1 MKRPQPEIEL
11 IARGV
16 LVKDGMLLACR
27 NVRRGNLYLPGGHV
41 DFCESARTA
50 LTREVMEEL
59 GLRSRAGR
67 FLGVCEF
74 TYERKG
80 RTTCEVNLVFE
91 LKIPGASPSKR
102 ARSREKKLAF
112 DWVPLKKLQRSKLL
126 PALLRPWISRR
137 LSSKADPDAF
147 IGNYGK

>member
-1 MKRPQPEIEL
+1 MKKPEIEL

-16 LVKDGMLLACR
+16 MVKDGMLLACR

-41 DFCESARTA
+41 DFGESARVA
-50 LTREVMEEL
+50 LTREVMEEM

-80 RTTCEVNLVFE
+80 RTTCEVNLIFE
-91 LKIPGASPSKR
+91 LTVAGVKPSSR
-102 ARSREKKLAF
+102 VRSREKKLAF
-112 DWVPLKKLQRSKLL
+112 DWVPVKALGKSKLL
-126 PALLRPWISRR
+126 PQLLRPWLVRR
-137 LSSKADPDAF
+137 LSQKCAAETWLS
-147 IGNYGK
+147 NY

>member
-1 MKRPQPEIEL
+1 MKKNPEIEL

-16 LVKDGMLLACR
+16 MVKDGMLLACR

-41 DFCESARTA
+41 DFGESARTA
-50 LTREVMEEL
+50 LTREVMEEM

-80 RTTCEVNLVFE
+80 RTTCEVNLIFE
-91 LKIPGASPSKR
+91 LKVAGVTPSR
-102 ARSREKKLAF
+102 RVRSIEKKLAF
-112 DWVPLKKLQRSKLL
+112 DWVPVSELKKSKLL
-126 PALLRPWISRR
+126 PQLLRPWLVRR
-137 LSSKADPDAF
+137 LSQECAADTWLS
-147 IGNYGK
+147 NY